1 MGRRGAAT
9 RRSAHAFAFRFWIA
23 AWPGA
28 AVVGVADGIVR
39 EATYGK
45 RLPEAAAHQVSTAT
59 AITTFVLYF
68 PFLDERWPIE
78 NEDRAWTI
86 GATWLA
92 LTVGFEFVFGRLV
105 AKASWDELLAD
116 YNLARGRTWP
126 LVLAWIG
133 LGPWVTRKLRA
144 R

>member
-9 RRSAHAFAFRFWIA
+9 RRSANACAFRFWIA
-23 AWPGA
+23 ARPGA
-28 AVVGVADGIVR
+28 AVVGVANGIVR

-45 RLPEAAAHQVSTAT
+45 TNSRGRRPPGLDGDRDHRLRA
-59 AITTFVLYF
+59 LL